1 MFNSTD
7 LASQAP
13 ETQDGEGAAL
23 MRRVELA
30 PALYQIA
37 YSARV
42 DAVFVAAAGGWGGDT
57 RPSVIYRLDPRTLA
71 VEAEI
76 PMERNGLGLTLDDA
90 AGRLYVGNA
99 LHASVTVIDIATNQL
114 IGVAQLAEKVTA
126 PGFDGQPTERYPHN
140 LRELVLDRRHNRLFA
155 PGIWI
160 TDSVLY
166 VMNTE
171 TLALEKVLPGFGFG
185 VAGAALDEDAGKLYV
200 SNMQGQLLTV
210 DTTSLELDRVQE
222 IAADQLLN
230 LTLDR
235 ATGHVLATDH
245 GGENPDKVRAEFAKI
260 AYEVR
265 GPGHRVVAI
274 DPISGDVVS
283 HTSTGELPVA
293 LLIDEPRNRLW
304 VTNRGSG
311 TVTVHDSRDHRL
323 LQSFDL
329 PIHPNSLALDQ
340 ASGAVFVTIKNPM
353 TKDSTDIDRAALE
366 SVARIE
372 F

>member
-1 MFNSTD
+1 MFSSTD
-7 LASQAP
+7 LASQTPAP
-13 ETQDGEGAAL
+13 QDTGSSASL
-23 MRRVELA
+23 QRVDLA

-42 DAVFVAAAGGWGGDT
+42 NAVFVAAAGGWGDDT
-57 RPSVIYRLDPRTLA
+57 RQSVIYRLDPRTLA

-76 PMERNGLGLTLDDA
+76 LLERNGLGLTLDDA

-99 LHASVTVIDIATNQL
+99 LHASVTVIDITTNQL

-140 LRELVLDRRHNRLFA
+140 LRELVLDRRHHRLFA

-166 VMNTE
+166 VMNTD
-171 TLALEKVLPGFGFG
+171 TLTLEKVLPGFGFG
-185 VAGAALDEDAGKLYV
+185 VAGAVLDDAAGKVYV

-210 DTTSLELDRVQE
+210 DTARLELDRVQE

-245 GGENPDKVRAEFAKI
+245 GGENPDKVRAEFAEL

-265 GPGHRVVAI
+265 GPGDRVVAI
-274 DPISGDVVS
+274 DPASGDVVS
-283 HTSTGELPVA
+283 HTPTGNLPVA
-293 LLIDEPRNRLW
+293 LLIDEARNRLW

-311 TVTVHDSRDHRL
+311 TVNVHDSRDHRQL
-323 LQSFDL
+323 HSFDL

-340 ASGAVFVTIKNPM
+340 ASGAVFVTIKHPM
-353 TKDSTDIDRAALE
+353 DAPRGTLE
-366 SVARIE
+366 GVARLE